1 MQYKM
6 EIMHRLISV
15 IITLVISTIGF
26 SQSQELNN
34 ALEEVNK
41 GEYVILEVRMQ
52 LEDVFQTLEG
62 NESANLSRIAIFTG
76 KNKDREIV
84 VRGFEG
90 FNQVVK
96 YFNEIEQMGF
106 DLKSSYPIK
115 GNSLLI
121 THYVFRKIKR

>member
-1 MQYKM
+1 M
-6 EIMHRLISV
+6 
-15 IITLVISTIGF
+15 ISTIGF